1 MTPSLTFGE
10 LKIGSL
16 VKGNTLV
23 GVSRTKSA
31 FQDVHLNGPV
41 RTVSQVLVSIENARL
56 CSSAVVGSQ
65 VRRP

>member
-1 MTPSLTFGE
+1 MTPSLTFGK

-16 VKGNTLV
+16 VKGNTPV

-41 RTVSQVLVSIENARL
+41 RTVSQVLVSRRECEALLIG
-56 CSSAVVGSQ
+56 CSG
-65 VRRP
+65 